1 MFVPVREPGAVL
13 ASGSVRSRIRF
24 VAAIALAVGLGAW
37 LAYTSLGGALE
48 TYAGPGELSAQSA
61 AAGAAGDTT
70 TYRLNGTVAPG
81 SPADP
86 QGLAQSS
93 EGLVFTVLD
102 KEDPTQKVQVQY
114 HGAVPDQFK
123 DGREVVVTGSV
134 RDGVFVAKPD
144 TLVTLCPSKFTDR
157 PDDSTPS

>member
-1 MFVPVREPGAVL
+1 MIFVPVRERGAVL

-24 VAAIALAVGLGAW
+24 VVAIALAVGLGAW

-48 TYAGPGELSAQSA
+48 TYAGPGELTA
-61 AAGAAGDTT
+61 ASAGAGADDT

-81 SPADP
+81 APADP

-93 EGLVFTVLD
+93 QGLSFTVLD
-102 KEDPTQKVQVQY
+102 KEDPTQKVRVRY

-134 RDGVFVAKPD
+134 RDGVFVAKAD
-144 TLVTLCPSKFTDR
+144 SLVTLCPSKFTDR